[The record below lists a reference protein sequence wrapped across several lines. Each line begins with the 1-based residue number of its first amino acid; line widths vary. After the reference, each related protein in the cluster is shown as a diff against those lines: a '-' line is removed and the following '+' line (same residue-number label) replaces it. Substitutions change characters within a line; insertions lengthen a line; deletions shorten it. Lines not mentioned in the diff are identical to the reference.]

1 MKKYLFFFMSI
12 ILTFFSLGC
21 NLGNTPTSKVEELL
35 MKYQKLD
42 DDITADIND
51 VLEEENLTNDQKERY
66 KKLLEKQYKNLSYKI
81 KDEEI
86 DGEEAVVTIELEV
99 MDYKKAKEK
108 TEEEFKNIEDYTI
121 QEYNNKKLDN
131 LENIDEK
138 VVYTIEL
145 TLNKDKDSNWKLN
158 ALSNV
163 DKKKLQGMY

>member
-12 ILTFFSLGC
+12 ILTFFLVGC
-21 NLGNTPTSKVEELL
+21 DLGNTPTSKVEDLL

-42 DDITADIND
+42 EDITTDIND
-51 VLEEENLTNDQKERY
+51 VLEEENLTTDQKERY
-66 KKLLEKQYKNLSYKI
+66 KKLLENQYKNLSYKI

-86 DGEEAVVTIELEV
+86 DGDKAIVTIELEV

-108 TEEEFKNIEDYTI
+108 AEEEFDEKEEYTI
-121 QEYNNKKLDN
+121 EEYNDKKLDN
-131 LENIDEK
+131 LESVDEK
-138 VVYTIEL
+138 IVYTIEL
-145 TLNKDKDSNWKLN
+145 TLDKDNDGNWKLN